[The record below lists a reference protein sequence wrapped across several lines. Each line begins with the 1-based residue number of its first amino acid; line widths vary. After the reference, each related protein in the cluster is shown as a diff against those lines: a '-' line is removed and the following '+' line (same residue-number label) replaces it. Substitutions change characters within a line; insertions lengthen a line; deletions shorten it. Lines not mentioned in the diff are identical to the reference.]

1 MSDYDQII
9 LEHYQ
14 KVAQSSGSSPE
25 STMMDSRTR
34 ELETKLLTN
43 FLVKAIKH
51 FEANGKSASSL
62 VVADFGCGN
71 GYTLD
76 ILSQIDSRPSFIGYE
91 FSPSLRAIA
100 KERFK
105 DGRADIR
112 PVDIRNSETIGP
124 ELIDI
129 SITQRVI
136 INLLNKDDQTIAR
149 NNLIQA
155 ASPDGIFMFI
165 ECFQSGLDNLNAAR
179 QEFELDA
186 IPPAYHNLYLTDDFF
201 KHDGLIMSEELT
213 SESPKNFLSTHYYV
227 SRVLHPLVLGD
238 KSFTRNSHFVNFMSQ
253 SLLQNV
259 GNFSPIRANVF
270 CRKKYH
276 E

>member
-14 KVAQSSGSSPE
+14 KVAQSAGSGPE

-43 FLVKAIKH
+43 FFIKAIKH
-51 FEANGKSASSL
+51 FEANGRNANSL

-76 ILSQIDSRPSFIGYE
+76 ILSQIDSRPSFVGYE
-91 FSPSLRAIA
+91 FSPGLRAIA

-136 INLLNKDDQTIAR
+136 INLLNKDDQAIAR

-155 ASPDGIFMFI
+155 ASPDGMLMFI

-186 IPPAYHNLYLTDDFF
+186 IPPAHHNLYLTDDFF
-201 KHDGLIMSEELT
+201 KHGGLIMSEELT
-213 SESPKNFLSTHYYV
+213 SESPQNFLSTHYYV
-227 SRVLHPLVLGD
+227 SRVLHPLVLGN
-238 KSFTRNSHFVNFMSQ
+238 KSFARNSHFVNFMSQ

-259 GNFSPIRANVF
+259 GNFSPIRANAF
-270 CRKKYH
+270 RRNKSHK
-276 E
+276 